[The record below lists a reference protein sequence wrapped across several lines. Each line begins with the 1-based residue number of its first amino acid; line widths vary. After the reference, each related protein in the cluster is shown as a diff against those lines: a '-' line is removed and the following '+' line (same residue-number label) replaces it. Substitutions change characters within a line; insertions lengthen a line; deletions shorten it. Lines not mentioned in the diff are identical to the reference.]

1 MKMSSYLHS
10 KRHLKRSNILKKQ
23 VRTDIVARADDAF
36 KSANYAEYSVD
47 KKKEGKYLMQRILM
61 ILLYVVIFAVV
72 GGIGIWI
79 GIATGL
85 GLFGVVLF
93 ALAPLAIW
101 MMVYFTWKFVSI
113 EYKYVID
120 HSEITVFTVYG
131 GKDEVVAFKGKV
143 KDFGEAK
150 VIEAVPT
157 MNTYDIYFG
166 LHKDEQG
173 NKTVVYFQATS
184 HSLKAFKYY
193 NKDALVMTETV
204 R

>member
-1 MKMSSYLHS
+1 
-10 KRHLKRSNILKKQ
+10 
-23 VRTDIVARADDAF
+23 
-36 KSANYAEYSVD
+36 
-47 KKKEGKYLMQRILM
+47 MQRILM

-143 KDFGEAK
+143 KDFELIAPNNDEYKAKVSEFGEAK